1 VRDFPVVS
9 LRVAYL
15 LEQCWHRVPGGTATS
30 ALGVARAITGRGDGT
45 DGLADVELVG
55 VSARHNAPPPA
66 DLQPPVPVRAMP
78 LPRRVLYEAWHTL
91 GMPAVQRATGPV
103 DVIHATGMAVP
114 PRTAPLVV
122 TVHDLAF
129 ERYPQ
134 HATRNGLRFFRQSLR
149 RTRERADLVLCPS
162 EATRRDCIHAGIAV
176 DKLRVVPWG
185 VDIPV
190 AATPDAVERTA
201 AAHGLRPGRYVLF
214 VGTVEPRKNLR
225 TLVQAYERLQRDVDV
240 DLALVGPAGW
250 NEDLDTL
257 LRPVRDRVR
266 LLGYRPR
273 AELDALYAGAAA
285 FCYPSLLEGFG
296 MPVLEAMAAGAVVV
310 TSAGTAT
317 EEVAGDAALLADPL
331 DAAALTGA
339 LATAC
344 TDHALAAAL
353 RDRARAR
360 AATFTWARAA
370 AATVDAYRSCVA

>member
-1 VRDFPVVS
+1 VS

-30 ALGVARAITGRGDGT
+30 ALGVARAIAGSGDGA
-45 DGLADVELVG
+45 GPVAGIELVG
-55 VSARHNAPPPA
+55 VSARHAGPPA
-66 DLQPPVPVRAMP
+66 ADLRPPVPVRALP
-78 LPRRVLYEAWHTL
+78 LPRRLLYETWHTL

-129 ERYPQ
+129 EHYPQ

-162 EATRRDCIHAGIAV
+162 EATRRDCIRAGIAV

-185 VDIPV
+185 VDVP
-190 AATPDAVERTA
+190 AATTPDVVERTA
-201 AAHGLRPGRYVLF
+201 AAHGLRAGRYVLF

-225 TLVQAYERLQRDVDV
+225 TLVEAYRRLRCDADV

-250 NEDLDTL
+250 NEDLDAL
-257 LRPVRDRVR
+257 LRPVRDHVR
-266 LLGYRPR
+266 LLGYLPR
-273 AELDALYAGAAA
+273 ADLDALYAGAAA

-317 EEVAGDAALLADPL
+317 EEVAGDAGLLVDPR
-331 DAAALTGA
+331 DTAALASA
-339 LATAC
+339 LTTAC
-344 TDHALAAAL
+344 TDRALAAAL
-353 RDRARAR
+353 RERARSR

-370 AATVDAYRSCVA
+370 AATVDAYRACAA

>member
-1 VRDFPVVS
+1 VS

-30 ALGVARAITGRGDGT
+30 ALGVAQAIVGRGDGAGAVT
-45 DGLADVELVG
+45 DIELVG
-55 VSARHNAPPPA
+55 VSARHGDLPAA
-66 DLQPPVPVRAMP
+66 DLRPPVPVRALP
-78 LPRRVLYEAWHTL
+78 LPRRLLYETWHTL
-91 GMPAVQRATGPV
+91 GVPAVQRATGPV

-162 EATRRDCIHAGIAV
+162 EATRRDCIHAGIEL

-185 VDIPV
+185 VDVP
-190 AATPDAVERTA
+190 APTMPDAVERTL
-201 AAHGLRPGRYVLF
+201 AAHGLRSGRYVLF

-225 TLVQAYERLQRDVDV
+225 TLVEAYRRLREEVDV

-250 NEDLDTL
+250 NEDLDAL
-257 LRPVRDRVR
+257 LRPVRDHVR
-266 LLGYRPR
+266 LLGYVPR
-273 AELDALYAGAAA
+273 AELDVLHAGAAV

-317 EEVAGDAALLADPL
+317 EEVAGDAGLLVDPL
-331 DAAALTGA
+331 DPVA
-339 LATAC
+339 LAVALGTAC
-344 TDHALAAAL
+344 TDHALAAVL
-353 RDRARAR
+353 RERARAR

-370 AATVDAYRSCVA
+370 AATADAYRACAA